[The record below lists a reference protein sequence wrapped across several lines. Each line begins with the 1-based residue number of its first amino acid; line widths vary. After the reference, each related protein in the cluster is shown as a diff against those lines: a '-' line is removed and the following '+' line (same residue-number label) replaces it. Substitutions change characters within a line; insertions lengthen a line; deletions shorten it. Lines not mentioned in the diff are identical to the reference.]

1 MLDAE
6 RVVRLLDGLGQV
18 GRALVSDEE
27 DAGEAG
33 RGGGDYGADQLRPM
47 SCSGASR
54 TARAGDRMT
63 RRAISRRPI
72 TMESYLPDLALAQ

>member
-33 RGGGDYGADQLRPM
+33 RAAATTELTSYDPCR
-47 SCSGASR
+47 
-54 TARAGDRMT
+54 ARARQ
-63 RRAISRRPI
+63 
-72 TMESYLPDLALAQ
+72 EQLALATG